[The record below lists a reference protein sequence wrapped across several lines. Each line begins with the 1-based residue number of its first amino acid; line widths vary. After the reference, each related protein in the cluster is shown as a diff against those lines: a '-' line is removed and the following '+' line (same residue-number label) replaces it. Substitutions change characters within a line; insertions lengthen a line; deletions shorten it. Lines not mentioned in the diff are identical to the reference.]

1 MRALLYADTFPRLVR
16 DWREDPGKWLSR
28 LVFLLGPW
36 VCLWMVEL
44 LNENDVFDDLA
55 AWQVL
60 MNMVFYYFLFAA
72 LRLILGR
79 NRRAAALG
87 TVLSFAFGLV
97 NHYVL
102 RFRGRIL
109 FPADITGWRTA
120 ANVAGG
126 FDYSADQ
133 YITQAAVLFTAYLF
147 LVFFCVPQRRRKKV
161 KLPAALLLWAVM
173 GGYCYAFFCTGM
185 LPALDIY
192 TQQWVTQRN
201 GFLLNFS
208 IALRYSSVD
217 RPENYS
223 KDLVLELMEEYPG
236 VPAAQGEQPV
246 NIVVIMNES
255 FGDLTIFDALNASE
269 DPTPFLHSMEENTIK
284 GWMYSSVTGGGTATI
299 EFEYL
304 TGFTSLFQ
312 PPHTV
317 AYQLYVE
324 EGMPSLAALAGS
336 QGYATTAFH
345 PYKSSGWNRVLA
357 YQYLSFDR
365 QMYEE
370 DVTDP
375 YMIRSYI
382 SDRSDYEMICRS
394 TEEEDF
400 SFFFNVTMQNHSGY
414 AQGWYNLP
422 KAIQLPGNL
431 KAADYSAEQFL
442 DLMRESDKALEEL
455 IGYYSQCEEPTLVVF
470 FGDHQPPLA
479 NAFYEELYGKKLSE
493 RTTEEVMQQYAVPFF
508 LWANY
513 DIEERQDVVISPNF
527 LGVLTAQ
534 TAGLPLTG
542 YMEFLSEL
550 YEVLP
555 AITPVG
561 FVTADGEFLSRT
573 ELSEEEQEWLWR
585 YPTIAAWWPCLTR
598 PGPCTVWIRKKPPGF
613 QSGRFFML
621 CLIWEGGS
629 GGRCRPAASGSRRR
643 PAAPPAACL
652 RCPARPRR
660 W

>member
-217 RPENYS
+217 KPEDYS
-223 KDLVLELMEEYPG
+223 KELVLELMEEYPG
-236 VPAAQGEQPV
+236 VPADPENKPV

-255 FGDLTIFDALNASE
+255 FGDLTIFDRLNPSE
-269 DPTPFLHSMEENTIK
+269 DPNPFLHSLKENTIK

-336 QGYATTAFH
+336 QGYTTTAFH

-357 YQYLSFDR
+357 YQYLDFDR
-365 QMYEE
+365 QMYQE
-370 DVTDP
+370 DVPNP
-375 YMIRSYI
+375 YIIRSYI
-382 SDRSDYEMICRS
+382 SDKSDYEMIYKS
-394 TEEEDF
+394 TESEDAT
-400 SFFFNVTMQNHSGY
+400 FFFNVTMQNHSGY
-414 AQGWYNLP
+414 AQGWYHLP
-422 KAIQLPGNL
+422 RHIQLPNNL
-431 KAADYSAEQFL
+431 KAADQTAEQFL
-442 DLMRESDKALEEL
+442 DLMKESDLALEEL
-455 IGYYSQCEEPTLVVF
+455 ITYYSQCEEPTLVVF
-470 FGDHQPPLA
+470 FGDHQPPLT

-493 RTTEEVMQQYAVPFF
+493 RTTEEVMRQYAVPFF
-508 LWANY
+508 IWANY
-513 DIEERQDVVISPNF
+513 DIQEREDVVISPNF

-534 TAGLPLTG
+534 AAGLPLTG

-550 YEVLP
+550 YEVMP

-561 FVTADGEFLSRT
+561 FATAGGEFLSKS
-573 ELSEEEQEWLWR
+573 ELSQEQKEWLRKYEVLNYCGMVDLFDEARPMFILEEE
-585 YPTIAAWWPCLTR
+585 
-598 PGPCTVWIRKKPPGF
+598 
-613 QSGRFFML
+613 
-621 CLIWEGGS
+621 GGQ
-629 GGRCRPAASGSRRR
+629 GD
-643 PAAPPAACL
+643 
-652 RCPARPRR
+652 
-660 W
+660 

>member
-1 MRALLYADTFPRLVR
+1 MGTLLHDTSRRLGR
-16 DWREDPGKWLSR
+16 SLRERPDLWASR

-36 VCLWMVEL
+36 VCLWMVEI

-60 MNMVFYYFLFAA
+60 MNMIFYYCIFVV
-72 LRLILGR
+72 LRLICGR
-79 NRRAAALG
+79 NRRSAALG
-87 TVLSFAFGLV
+87 AALSFLFGLV

-109 FPADITGWRTA
+109 FPADVTGWRTA
-120 ANVAGG
+120 ANVAKG
-126 FDYSADQ
+126 FDYSIDV
-133 YITQAAVLFTAYLF
+133 YITQAAILLTAYLF
-147 LVFFCVPQRRRKKV
+147 LVLFCVPQKKRA
-161 KLPAALLLWAVM
+161 KIPALGCVALWGAITC
-173 GGYCYAFFCTGM
+173 YCYAFFCTGM

-217 RPENYS
+217 RPEGYS
-223 KDLVLELMEEYPG
+223 KELVLELMEEYPG
-236 VPAAQGEQPV
+236 VPADPEKKPV
-246 NIVVIMNES
+246 NIVVVMNES
-255 FGDLTIFDALNASE
+255 FGDLTIFDGLNPSE
-269 DPTPFLHSMEENTIK
+269 DPTPFLHSLKENTIQ

-336 QGYATTAFH
+336 QGYTTTAFH

-357 YQYLSFDR
+357 YQYLNFDR
-365 QMYEE
+365 QLYEE
-370 DVTDP
+370 DVIDP
-375 YMIRSYI
+375 YIIRSYI
-382 SDRSDYEMICRS
+382 SDKSDYEMIYRS
-394 TEEEDF
+394 TQGEES

-422 KAIQLPGNL
+422 RHIELPSSL
-431 KAADYSAEQFL
+431 KAADRTAEQFL
-442 DLMRESDKALEEL
+442 DLMRESDLALEEL
-455 IGYYSQCEEPTLVVF
+455 ITYYSQCEEPTLVVF
-470 FGDHQPPLA
+470 FGDHQPPLT
-479 NAFYEELYGKKLSE
+479 NAFYEALYGKKLSE
-493 RTTEEVMQQYAVPFF
+493 RTTEEVLRQYAVPFF
-508 LWANY
+508 IWANY
-513 DIEERQDVVISPNF
+513 DIEERQDVVVSPNF

-542 YMEFLSEL
+542 YMEFLAEL
-550 YEVLP
+550 YEVMP

-561 FVTADGEFLSRT
+561 FVTADGQFLKKS
-573 ELSEEEQEWLWR
+573 ELSQEQKDWLWK
-585 YPTIAAWWPCLTR
+585 YEVLNYCGMVDL
-598 PGPCTVWIRKKPPGF
+598 F
-613 QSGRFFML
+613 D
-621 CLIWEGGS
+621 E
-629 GGRCRPAASGSRRR
+629 
-643 PAAPPAACL
+643 
-652 RCPARPRR
+652 ARPMFCMD
-660 W
+660 

>member
-1 MRALLYADTFPRLVR
+1 MRALHDPSRRLLRDVTEFP
-16 DWREDPGKWLSR
+16 DKWASR
-28 LVFLLGPW
+28 LMFLLGPW
-36 VCLWMVEL
+36 VCLWMVEI
-44 LNENDVFDDLA
+44 LNENNVFKDLA

-60 MNMVFYYFLFAA
+60 MNMIFYYCIFIA

-79 NRRAAALG
+79 NRRSAAAAACLCF
-87 TVLSFAFGLV
+87 LFGLV

-126 FDYSADQ
+126 FDYSADT
-133 YITQAAVLFTAYLF
+133 YITQAAILLAAYLA
-147 LVFFCVPQRRRKKV
+147 LVFFCTPQKKR
-161 KLPAALLLWAVM
+161 ARISALGSVALW
-173 GGYCYAFFCTGM
+173 GTIICYCYAFFCTGM

-217 RPENYS
+217 KPEGYS
-223 KDLVLELMEEYPG
+223 KDTVLELMEQYPG
-236 VPAAQGEQPV
+236 IPAQEEKKPV
-246 NIVVIMNES
+246 NIVVVMNES
-255 FGDLTIFDALNASE
+255 FGDLTIFDSLNASE
-269 DPTPFLHSMEENTIK
+269 DPTPFLHSLEENTIK

-336 QGYATTAFH
+336 QGYAATAFH

-357 YQYLSFDR
+357 YQYLDFDR

-370 DVTDP
+370 DVSNP
-375 YMIRSYI
+375 YIIRSYI
-382 SDRSDYEMICRS
+382 SDKSDYEMIRKS
-394 TEEEDF
+394 TEEEDS

-422 KAIQLPGNL
+422 RHIQLPNSL
-431 KAADYSAEQFL
+431 KAADRTAEQFL
-442 DLMRESDKALEEL
+442 DLMKESDLALEEL
-455 IGYYSQCEEPTLVVF
+455 ITYYSQCEESTLVVF
-470 FGDHQPPLA
+470 FGDHQPPLT

-493 RTTEEVMQQYAVPFF
+493 RTTEEVLRQYAVPFF
-508 LWANY
+508 IWANY

-534 TAGLPLTG
+534 IAGLPLTG
-542 YMEFLSEL
+542 YMEFLADL
-550 YEVLP
+550 YEVMP

-561 FVTADGEFLSRT
+561 FVTADGQFLKKS
-573 ELSEEEQEWLWR
+573 ELNQEQKDWLWK
-585 YPTIAAWWPCLTR
+585 YEVLNYCGMVDL
-598 PGPCTVWIRKKPPGF
+598 F
-613 QSGRFFML
+613 D
-621 CLIWEGGS
+621 E
-629 GGRCRPAASGSRRR
+629 
-643 PAAPPAACL
+643 
-652 RCPARPRR
+652 ARPMFCTD
-660 W
+660 

>member
-1 MRALLYADTFPRLVR
+1 MRALIYNDTFPRLVR
-16 DWREDPGKWLSR
+16 DWRENPGKWLSR
-28 LVFLLGPW
+28 VVFLLGPW
-36 VCLWMVEL
+36 VCLWMVEI
-44 LNENDVFDDLA
+44 LNENDVFEDLA

-60 MNMVFYYFLFAA
+60 MNMVFYYSIFIA

-79 NRRAAALG
+79 NRRSAAVG
-87 TVLSFAFGLV
+87 TVFCFVFGLV

-126 FDYSADQ
+126 FDYSTDL
-133 YITQAAVLFTAYLF
+133 YITQAAILLTAYLF
-147 LVFFCVPQRRRKKV
+147 LVFFCVPQKKRAKV
-161 KLPAALLLWAVM
+161 PLTGAVALWGVIVC
-173 GGYCYAFFCTGM
+173 YCYAFFCTGM

-217 RPENYS
+217 KPEDYS
-223 KDLVLELMEEYPG
+223 KELVLELMEEYPG
-236 VPAAQGEQPV
+236 VPADPDKKPV

-255 FGDLTIFDALNASE
+255 FGDLTIFDGLNPSE
-269 DPTPFLHSMEENTIK
+269 DPTPFLHSLEENTIK

-357 YQYLSFDR
+357 YQYLDFDR

-370 DVTDP
+370 DVPDP
-375 YMIRSYI
+375 YIIRSYI
-382 SDRSDYEMICRS
+382 SDKSDYEMIYRS
-394 TEEEDF
+394 TEAEDS

-414 AQGWYNLP
+414 AQGWNNLP
-422 KAIQLPGNL
+422 RHIQLPAML
-431 KAADYSAEQFL
+431 KAADHTAEQFL
-442 DLMRESDKALEEL
+442 DLMKESDLALEEL
-455 IGYYSQCEEPTLVVF
+455 ITYYSQCEEPTLVVF
-470 FGDHQPPLA
+470 FGDHQPPLT
-479 NAFYEELYGKKLSE
+479 NDFYEELYGKRLSE

-550 YEVLP
+550 YEVMP

-561 FVTADGEFLSRT
+561 FVTADGQFLKKS
-573 ELSEEEQEWLWR
+573 ELSQEQQEWLWK
-585 YPTIAAWWPCLTR
+585 YEVLNYCGMVDL
-598 PGPCTVWIRKKPPGF
+598 F
-613 QSGRFFML
+613 D
-621 CLIWEGGS
+621 E
-629 GGRCRPAASGSRRR
+629 
-643 PAAPPAACL
+643 
-652 RCPARPRR
+652 ARPMFCAD
-660 W
+660 